1 MYTNAVGEGG
11 CPSPR
16 RFPEKRQQAANLAH
30 RVLCDLA
37 QLDDRGP
44 FPWQLS
50 THCRPSRDPNPP
62 AVGPGSQAA
71 RNPSKPVCRG
81 TSPRSP

>member
-16 RFPEKRQQAANLAH
+16 PLSGKRQQAANLAH
-30 RVLCDLA
+30 RVRCDLA
-37 QLDDRGP
+37 QLDDHGP

-50 THCRPSRDPNPP
+50 THCRPSE
-62 AVGPGSQAA
+62 
-71 RNPSKPVCRG
+71 G
-81 TSPRSP
+81 TQTHRQ